1 VADFA
6 KPILNRTATPLP
18 EMPPEV
24 QSPPPARPAPQLVPV
39 PSQTPSRK
47 PQPRR
52 GYWVAA
58 LAIALVVIA
67 LAVWAATRASR
78 NASAGRAAG
87 TAVAVRRDFVQVLRI
102 GGTVQAVRSFP
113 VLAPRLEGSRGG
125 QMVITKLTPAGT
137 KVKQGDAL
145 AEFDRQSQV
154 QDYMDRQAEYQ
165 DLLDQIAKKK
175 SDEAA
180 ARAKDDTELKAA
192 EDELDKDRLEVQKE
206 PILSR
211 IDAAKNKLNV
221 EAAEANL
228 KQLRATY
235 ALKRQAA
242 EADIHDLEIQ
252 RDAKQAAMLHAK
264 HNEEEMVL
272 RSPTEGVVV
281 LNTTW
286 KGNGMGEVQEG
297 DQVWGGMPFMQV
309 VDPTRMEVRANV
321 NQMDAPY
328 LRSGQRVEIHLDAY
342 PGIAFTGK
350 LEQFSPIALQ
360 SEFSDK
366 LWQSSAVF
374 SIDQSDPRLMPDLS
388 AAVDV
393 ELDRAPNAL
402 VVPRDAIFTEKGETY
417 VRVKSRVGSEKR
429 SVKIGPMSDV
439 EAVIEAGIQPGDVV
453 EKQ

>member
-1 VADFA
+1 LADFA
-6 KPILNRTATPLP
+6 KTILSRTATALP
-18 EMPPEV
+18 EAPVEV
-24 QSPPPARPAPQLVPV
+24 SPAPPILHVVPT
-39 PSQTPSRK
+39 PSQPRQSG
-47 PQPRR
+47 PRR
-52 GYWVAA
+52 AYRVVALAVA
-58 LAIALVVIA
+58 LVAIALV
-67 LAVWAATRASR
+67 VWAATRASR
-78 NASAGRAAG
+78 NTSIGLPAG
-87 TAVAVRRDFVQVLRI
+87 TEVVERRDFVHVLRI

-113 VLAPRLEGSRGG
+113 ILAPRLAGSRGN

-165 DLLDQIAKKK
+165 DLVDQIAKKK

-192 EDELDKDRLEVQKE
+192 EDELDKDKLEVQKE
-206 PILSR
+206 PILSH

-221 EAAEANL
+221 EAAEANV

-242 EADIHDLEIQ
+242 AAEIHDLEIQ
-252 RDAKQAAMLHAK
+252 RDSKQAAMLHAR
-264 HNEEEMVL
+264 HNEEQLVL
-272 RSPTEGVVV
+272 RSPTEGIVV

-286 KGNGMGEVQEG
+286 KNSGMGEVQEG
-297 DQVWGGMPFMQV
+297 DQVWSGMPFMQV

-321 NQMDAPY
+321 NQMDVPY
-328 LRSGQRVEIHLDAY
+328 LHPGQRVEIHLDAY
-342 PGIAFTGK
+342 PGVRFTGK
-350 LEQFSPIALQ
+350 LEQSSPMALQ

-366 LWQSSAVF
+366 LWQSPAVF

-393 ELDRAPNAL
+393 ELDRASDAL
-402 VVPRDAIFTEKGETY
+402 VVPRDAIFTEKGQSY
-417 VRVKSRVGSEKR
+417 LRVRSAIGPEKR
-429 SVKIGPMSDV
+429 AVKIGPMSDV
-439 EAVIEAGIQPGDVV
+439 EAVVEAGAQPGEVV
-453 EKQ
+453 ERQ

>member
-1 VADFA
+1 MADFA
-6 KPILNRTATPLP
+6 KSILNRAATPLP
-18 EMPPEV
+18 EVTPEV
-24 QSPPPARPAPQLVPV
+24 QSVPPAPAAPQLRTV
-39 PSQTPSRK
+39 PSPRPSRP
-47 PQPRR
+47 PQRR
-52 GYWVAA
+52 AYWVAA
-58 LAIALVVIA
+58 LAVALVAIT

-87 TAVAVRRDFVQVLRI
+87 TAVAERRDFVHFLRV

-113 VLAPRLEGSRGG
+113 ILAPRLAGSRGN

-137 KVKQGDAL
+137 KVKQGDPL

-165 DLLDQIAKKK
+165 DLVDQIAKKK

-192 EDELDKDRLEVQKE
+192 EDELDKDKLEVQKD
-206 PILSR
+206 PILST

-242 EADIHDLEIQ
+242 EADLHDLEIQ
-252 RDAKQAAMLHAK
+252 RDAKQAAMQHARR
-264 HNEEEMVL
+264 NEEQMVL
-272 RSPTEGVVV
+272 RSPTEGIVV

-286 KGNGMGEVQEG
+286 KNSGMGEVQEG
-297 DQVWGGMPFMQV
+297 DQVWSGMPFMQV

-328 LRSGQRVEIHLDAY
+328 LHPGQRVEIHLDSY
-342 PGIAFTGK
+342 PGVTFTGK
-350 LEQFSPIALQ
+350 VEQFSPMALQ

-366 LWQSSAVF
+366 LWESPAVF

-393 ELDRAPNAL
+393 ELDRDPNAL
-402 VVPRDAIFTEKGETY
+402 VVPREAIFTEKGQAF

-429 SVKIGPMSDV
+429 AVKVGPMSDV
-439 EAVIEAGIQPGDVV
+439 EAVVEAGVETGEVV
-453 EKQ
+453 ERQ

>member
-1 VADFA
+1 M
-6 KPILNRTATPLP
+6 LNRTATTLP
-18 EMPPEV
+18 ELPVETPPT
-24 QSPPPARPAPQLVPV
+24 RPAPQLRPV
-39 PSQTPSRK
+39 PSQRPSRQ
-47 PQPRR
+47 PQPR
-52 GYWVAA
+52 GVYWVAGLAVA
-58 LAIALVVIA
+58 LLAIA
-67 LAVWAATRASR
+67 LAVWAATRAGR
-78 NASAGRAAG
+78 NASAGLAAG
-87 TAVAVRRDFVQVLRI
+87 ATVVERRDFVHVLRV

-113 VLAPRLEGSRGG
+113 ILAPRLAGSRGN
-125 QMVITKLTPAGT
+125 QMVITKLAPAGT
-137 KVKQGDAL
+137 KVKQGDKL

-165 DLLDQIAKKK
+165 DLVDQIAKKK

-192 EDELDKDRLEVQKE
+192 EDELDKDKLEVQKE
-206 PILSR
+206 PILSH

-252 RDAKQAAMLHAK
+252 RDSKQAAMLHAR
-264 HNEEEMVL
+264 HNEEQLSL
-272 RSPTEGVVV
+272 RSPTEGIVV

-286 KGNGMGEVQEG
+286 KNDGMGEVQEG

-309 VDPTRMEVRANV
+309 VDPTRMEIRANV

-342 PGIAFTGK
+342 PGVTFTGK
-350 LEQFSPIALQ
+350 LEQFSPIALG

-366 LWQSSAVF
+366 LWQSPAVF

-393 ELDRAPNAL
+393 ELDRVPNAL
-402 VVPRDAIFTEKGETY
+402 VVPCDAIFTEKSQAY
-417 VRVKSRVGSEKR
+417 VRVKSGVGSEKR
-429 SVKIGPMSDV
+429 AVKVGPMSDV
-439 EAVIEAGIQPGDVV
+439 EAVVEAGVQSGEVV
-453 EKQ
+453 ERQ

>member
-1 VADFA
+1 MADFT
-6 KPILNRTATPLP
+6 KSILNRTATALP
-18 EMPPEV
+18 SVPVETL
-24 QSPPPARPAPQLVPV
+24 PARPGPQLRPV
-39 PSQTPSRK
+39 PSPRPSRK
-47 PQPRR
+47 PQPR
-52 GYWVAA
+52 GAYWVAA
-58 LAIALVVIA
+58 LAVAVVVIA

-87 TAVAVRRDFVQVLRI
+87 TAVAERRDFVHFVRI

-113 VLAPRLEGSRGG
+113 ILAPRLAGSRGN

-137 KVKQGDAL
+137 KVKQGDKL

-165 DLLDQIAKKK
+165 DLVDQIAKKK

-192 EDELDKDRLEVQKE
+192 EDELDKDKLEVQKE
-206 PILSR
+206 PILSH

-242 EADIHDLEIQ
+242 DADTHDLEIQ
-252 RDAKQAAMLHAK
+252 RNSKQAAMLHAR
-264 HNEEEMVL
+264 HNEEQLVL
-272 RSPTEGVVV
+272 HSPTEGIVV

-286 KGNGMGEVQEG
+286 KNSGMGEVQEG
-297 DQVWGGMPFMQV
+297 DQVWSGMPFMQV

-342 PGIAFTGK
+342 PGVTFTGK
-350 LEQFSPIALQ
+350 VEQASPMALP

-366 LWQSSAVF
+366 LWQSPAVF

-402 VVPRDAIFTEKGETY
+402 VVPRDAILTEKGQAY
-417 VRVKSRVGSEKR
+417 VRVRSGVGSER
-429 SVKIGPMSDV
+429 RAVKTGLMSDV
-439 EAVIEAGIQPGDVV
+439 EAVVEAGVQPGEVV

>member
-1 VADFA
+1 LADFA
-6 KPILNRTATPLP
+6 KTILNRTATALP
-18 EMPPEV
+18 EAPVEV
-24 QSPPPARPAPQLVPV
+24 PPAPPVLRVVP
-39 PSQTPSRK
+39 TPIPPR
-47 PQPRR
+47 QPGLRR
-52 GYWVAA
+52 AYWVAGLA
-58 LAIALVVIA
+58 LALVVIA

-78 NASAGRAAG
+78 NASTGRAAAG
-87 TAVAVRRDFVQVLRI
+87 TAVVERRDFVHVLRI

-113 VLAPRLEGSRGG
+113 ILAPRLAGSRGN
-125 QMVITKLTPAGT
+125 QMVITALTPAGT
-137 KVKQGDAL
+137 KVKQGDKL

-165 DLLDQIAKKK
+165 DLVDQIAKKQ

-192 EDELDKDRLEVQKE
+192 EDELDKDKLEVQKD
-206 PILSR
+206 PILSQ

-242 EADIHDLEIQ
+242 AADIHDLEIQ
-252 RDAKQAAMLHAK
+252 RDSKRAAMLHAK
-264 HNEEEMVL
+264 HNEEQLVL
-272 RSPTEGVVV
+272 HSPTEGIVV

-286 KGNGMGEVQEG
+286 KGDGMGEVQEG

-328 LRSGQRVEIHLDAY
+328 LRPGQRAEIHLDAY
-342 PGIAFTGK
+342 PGVTFTGK
-350 LEQFSPIALQ
+350 LEQSSPMAQQ
-360 SEFSDK
+360 SGFSDK
-366 LWQSSAVF
+366 LWQSPAVF

-402 VVPRDAIFTEKGETY
+402 VVPRDAIFTEKGQAY
-417 VRVKSRVGSEKR
+417 VRVKSAVGSGKR
-429 SVKIGPMSDV
+429 AVTIGPMSDIEAVV
-439 EAVIEAGIQPGDVV
+439 EAGLQLGEVV

>member
-1 VADFA
+1 VADLA
-6 KPILNRTATPLP
+6 KSILNRAATALP
-18 EMPPEV
+18 EVPGEA
-24 QSPPPARPAPQLVPV
+24 PPARPAPQLRPV
-39 PSQTPSRK
+39 PSPTPSRK
-47 PQPRR
+47 PQPR
-52 GYWVAA
+52 GTYWVAV
-58 LAIALVVIA
+58 LAVALVAIA

-78 NASAGRAAG
+78 NSSAGRAAG
-87 TAVAVRRDFVQVLRI
+87 GTAVVERRDFVHFLRV

-113 VLAPRLEGSRGG
+113 ILAPRLAGSRGN

-137 KVKQGDAL
+137 KVKQGDKL

-165 DLLDQIAKKK
+165 DLVDQIAKKK

-192 EDELDKDRLEVQKE
+192 EDELDKDKLEVQKE
-206 PILSR
+206 PILSH

-242 EADIHDLEIQ
+242 AADVHDLEIQ
-252 RDAKQAAMLHAK
+252 RDSKQAAMLHAR
-264 HNEEEMVL
+264 HNEEQLVL
-272 RSPTEGVVV
+272 RSPTEGIVV

-286 KGNGMGEVQEG
+286 KNSGMGEVQEG
-297 DQVWGGMPFMQV
+297 DQVWSGMPFMQV
-309 VDPTRMEVRANV
+309 VDPARMEVRANV

-328 LRSGQRVEIHLDAY
+328 LRAGQRVEIHLDAY
-342 PGIAFTGK
+342 PGVTFTGK
-350 LEQFSPIALQ
+350 VEQFSPIALQ

-366 LWQSSAVF
+366 LWQSSATF

-402 VVPRDAIFTEKGETY
+402 VVPREAIFAEKGQAY
-417 VRVKSRVGSEKR
+417 VRVKSGVGSEKR
-429 SVKIGPMSDV
+429 AVKIGPMSDV
-439 EAVIEAGIQPGDVV
+439 EAVAEAGVSAGEVV